1 MSEPILWQ
9 QSRLRTC
16 CLTGHRQLPTD
27 PDQLYA
33 LYENLRR
40 TIVMLVGEQVEQFY
54 VGGALG
60 FDTLAAMTVLE
71 MKAKFPQIRLF
82 VAVPH
87 PEQSKRWNHA
97 SRLLYEQICDHADR
111 VEVISPAYTAD
122 CMKKRNYHMVQH
134 SCVCVYYL
142 VNPVRS
148 GTAQTVH
155 YARQQGCR
163 MIDLLRNQADTVQS
177 EQVDEQ
183 TNWKE
188 EVYLREAS
196 LPNPES
202 KEPESL

>member
-1 MSEPILWQ
+1 MSEPVLWYQ
-9 QSRLRTC
+9 NRLHTC
-16 CLTGHRQLPTD
+16 CLTGHRQLPAD

-33 LYENLRR
+33 LYQNLRR

-71 MKAKFPQIRLF
+71 MKAKFPQIRLS

-87 PEQSKRWNHA
+87 PEQSKRWSHA
-97 SRLLYEQICDHADR
+97 SRRLYEQICDHADQ
-111 VEVISPAYTAD
+111 VEVISPSYTAD

-134 SCVCVYYL
+134 SCVCAYYL

-155 YARQQGCR
+155 YARLQGCR
-163 MIDLLRNQADTVQS
+163 MIDLLERQEDAAQ
-177 EQVDEQ
+177 DEPRGEPMS
-183 TNWKE
+183 WKE
-188 EVYLREAS
+188 EVYLWEEY
-196 LPNPES
+196 LLES
-202 KEPESL
+202 ETKEPEPR